1 MASRMIRA
9 DRRYQ
14 HLGWCL
20 LLVFVIHFLSLCALS
35 PQVHA
40 DLLSQAARAHTNSMG
55 HCARVV
61 PTHNPAG
68 SLSPAQKNNTIP
80 AQRNGTIP
88 GCCVLMYLH
97 RASIVSSIHI
107 NIPHFSLL
115 CPLSPRVTSLAG
127 GIQLFPLVLVLHSSY
142 SPPLYLLHTV
152 LLI

>member
-1 MASRMIRA
+1 MASRMIRV

-14 HLGWCL
+14 HIGWCL
-20 LLVFVIHFLSLCALS
+20 LLVLVIHFLSLCTLS

-40 DLLSQAARAHTNSMG
+40 DLLSQAARAHTNSTG

-61 PTHNPAG
+61 SAHNPPG
-68 SLSPAQKNNTIP
+68 SLSPAQKSNAIP

-97 RASIVSSIHI
+97 KACTVSSLHL
-107 NIPHFSLL
+107 NILYVLL
-115 CPLSPRVTSLAG
+115 SFPLSPRVSSLAG
-127 GIQLFPLVLVLHSSY
+127 EMQLFHPVFARHFPH
-142 SPPLYLLHTV
+142 SPPLYLLHTA